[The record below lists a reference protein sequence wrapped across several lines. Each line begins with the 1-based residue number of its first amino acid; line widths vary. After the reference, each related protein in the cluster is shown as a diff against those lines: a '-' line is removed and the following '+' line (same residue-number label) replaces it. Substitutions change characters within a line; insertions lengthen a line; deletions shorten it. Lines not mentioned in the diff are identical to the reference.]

1 MRLRSRCINVL
12 VLGSTVLG
20 MAFYLANNRVA
31 VTLMGDS
38 ISAQMAPRQGTFPA
52 PFTTATNLGHSGDT
66 VAQTAALVGSIPSTA
81 THVVIQT
88 GTNDLLGLGTAA
100 GVIPNY
106 TSMLNAI
113 PSTKTIIVLGIL
125 PVDEAQITI
134 SNPTYLPFLNNTL
147 IKIQNVEISKL
158 CRTYSNCV
166 VATGI
171 MDKIMTGKTVDGIHP
186 VASADVEIIN
196 ALMPLLGL

>member
-1 MRLRSRCINVL
+1 
-12 VLGSTVLG
+12 
-20 MAFYLANNRVA
+20 MAFYLSTHRVEVA
-31 VTLMGDS
+31 MLGDS
-38 ISAQMAPRQGTFPA
+38 ITAQMAPRQGGFPF
-52 PFTTATNLGHSGDT
+52 PFNSAANLGVGGN
-66 VAQTAALVGSIPSTA
+66 TAAQIASRVGSISATA
-81 THVVIQT
+81 THVVIQA
-88 GTNDLLGLGTAA
+88 GTNDLVGLGTAV

-113 PSTKTIIVLGIL
+113 PSTTTVIVIGIL
-125 PVDEAQITI
+125 PVDEVAELAF
-134 SNPTYLPFLNNTL
+134 NPTYPPFLNNAL
-147 IKIQNVEISKL
+147 IKIQNIEISKL

-186 VASADVEIIN
+186 TAAADLEIIN